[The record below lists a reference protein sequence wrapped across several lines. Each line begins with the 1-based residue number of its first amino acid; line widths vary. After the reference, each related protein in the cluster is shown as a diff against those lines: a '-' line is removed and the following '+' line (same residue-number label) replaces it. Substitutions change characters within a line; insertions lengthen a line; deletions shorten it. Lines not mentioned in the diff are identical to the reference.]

1 MNIGE
6 VSKRSGLPAK
16 TIRYYEDIGFITPRR
31 SENGYRVFDE
41 KDLHRLAFI
50 GRSRSLG
57 FTIENCRQLLELYGD
72 QSRASADVKR
82 VAEEN
87 LREIDA
93 KIADLQ
99 AMRGT
104 LSHLIGTC
112 AGDQRPDC
120 PILEDL
126 GRTRAT

>member
-31 SENGYRVFDE
+31 SENGYRDFDE

-50 GRSRSLG
+50 GRSRSRG

-126 GRTRAT
+126 GRGRAT

>member
-31 SENGYRVFDE
+31 SENGYRDFDE

-72 QSRASADVKR
+72 QSRASADVKQ

-126 GRTRAT
+126 GRGRVS